1 MFNPLMKYEF
11 DNMKKWDEFMK
22 GCENKFKK
30 FVLIWGFIF
39 MFEKNLKVYPE
50 VIYHLWTFSC
60 IIKFSERQCPTFF
73 VQKA

>member
-1 MFNPLMKYEF
+1 
-11 DNMKKWDEFMK
+11 MK

-50 VIYHLWTFSC
+50 VIYHL
-60 IIKFSERQCPTFF
+60 
-73 VQKA
+73 